1 MRWCTIGQIHN
12 KSLVI
17 IGKSNVCTAARRHS
31 SINFLRKSLLALAV
45 LSAISMHY
53 ARKDTLCG
61 TQMDQNISLCDLFL
75 TARLSKAVLGIAFVV
90 CHFVCHSLKFLSISS
105 SFSFR
110 QVSTC
115 FQNRVK
121 SFRQVWTCL
130 QNRIKSY
137 HSISTSLDMF

>member
-1 MRWCTIGQIHN
+1 MSFAEHINKWHLRQMRWCTIGQIHN

-61 TQMDQNISLCDLFL
+61 TQMDQNISLCDLFCWRYANVRNIPNWSMNCSYDFFFQL
-75 TARLSKAVLGIAFVV
+75 WIFN
-90 CHFVCHSLKFLSISS
+90 HWNSLWTYVFNHESRHVWYMLFKW
-105 SFSFR
+105 
-110 QVSTC
+110 
-115 FQNRVK
+115 K
-121 SFRQVWTCL
+121 S
-130 QNRIKSY
+130 
-137 HSISTSLDMF
+137 